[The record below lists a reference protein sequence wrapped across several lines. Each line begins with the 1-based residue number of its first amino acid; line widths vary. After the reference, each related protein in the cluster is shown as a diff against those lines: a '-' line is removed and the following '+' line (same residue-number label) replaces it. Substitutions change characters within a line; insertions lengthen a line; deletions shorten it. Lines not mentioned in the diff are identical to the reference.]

1 MPEWNLPEQPPEP
14 PLPQPRA
21 TLVDRYVQGTGVV
34 LDTQDGVEL
43 YLAGLMDFRDA
54 INREMDECRAWLR
67 AELAQRG
74 VSSSGRTSIKRETTR
89 TWNIDK
95 LRELPED
102 VFNRIV
108 EQVTEE
114 RVKWGEA
121 KKVAAANEA
130 YKAIIDAAL
139 TDERTVERVSLG
151 RR

>member
-1 MPEWNLPEQPPEP
+1 MPDWNLPERPPELP
-14 PLPQPRA
+14 VLARPLV
-21 TLVDRYVQGTGVV
+21 VDRYVQGTGIV
-34 LDTQDGVEL
+34 LDTQDAVEQ
-43 YLAGLMDFRDA
+43 YLVGLMQIRDQLNA
-54 INREMDECRAWLR
+54 EMDLARDWLR
-67 AELAQRG
+67 GELAARG
-74 VSSSGRTSIKRETTR
+74 TSSSGRTSIKRETTR

-95 LRELPED
+95 LRELPDD

>member
-1 MPEWNLPEQPPEP
+1 MPDWNLPERPPELP
-14 PLPQPRA
+14 VPARPLV
-21 TLVDRYVQGTGVV
+21 VDRYVRGTGVV
-34 LDTQDGVEL
+34 LDTQDAVEQ
-43 YLAGLMDFRDA
+43 YLVGLMQIRDQLNA
-54 INREMDECRAWLR
+54 EMDLARDWLR
-67 AELAQRG
+67 GELAARG
-74 VSSSGRTSIKRETTR
+74 TSSSGRTSIKRETTR

-95 LRELPED
+95 LRELPDD